1 MKSPRTARVLAAFGF
16 IVVMVTMNACARNE
30 TPEQEKARE
39 DKIRDDTAK
48 AIERAKPE
56 IKEAG
61 RQLGQAA
68 DDAAREARA
77 IAEGVRQG
85 WIRAGHHVVNLN
97 SASNSE
103 LMELPDMSG
112 ATARKIVK
120 NRPYRDTSELVTKHI
135 VSDAEYS
142 KIKDIV
148 TAQ

>member
-1 MKSPRTARVLAAFGF
+1 MKSPRIAHVLGAFGF

-68 DDAAREARA
+68 DEAAREARA
-77 IAEGVRQG
+77 FAEGVRQG
-85 WIRAGHHVVNLN
+85 WIRGGHHLVNLN
-97 SASNSE
+97 SASVSE
-103 LMELPDMSG
+103 LMELPDISE
-112 ATARKIVK
+112 ATARKIVR
-120 NRPYRDTSELVTKHI
+120 NRPYRDSGELVTKRI
-135 VSDAEYS
+135 VSESEYS

-148 TAQ
+148 TVQ